1 MHDAKENQQTN
12 KFFFLT
18 RFSIGVYPFY
28 NQLSFCYPSV
38 HVRLTSVLSF
48 ICPVKIVSKPVYW
61 TSNGCLT
68 DE

>member
-1 MHDAKENQQTN
+1 MHDTKENQHTN
-12 KFFFLT
+12 KKNFLT

-38 HVRLTSVLSF
+38 HVRLTSVLCF
-48 ICPVKIVSKPVYW
+48 ICPVKIVSEPVYR